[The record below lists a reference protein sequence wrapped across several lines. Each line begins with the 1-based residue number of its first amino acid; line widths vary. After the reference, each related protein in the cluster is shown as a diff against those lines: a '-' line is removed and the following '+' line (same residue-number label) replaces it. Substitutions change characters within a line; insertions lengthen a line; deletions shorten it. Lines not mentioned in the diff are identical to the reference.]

1 VNDDRW
7 TIVDR
12 LLGAALERE
21 PHERAAFLREACGD
35 DEALRRDVE
44 SLVTHASSG
53 AGLLSSPA
61 LADGLPGGGTLSVG
75 QQVGSYTIHASL
87 GVGGMGEVYRARDG
101 TLGRDVA
108 IKILPR
114 AFNID
119 PDRRARF
126 DREAR
131 LLAALNHPH
140 IGAIYGVE
148 DSNGVR
154 ALVLE
159 LVEGDT
165 LAERIARGSLPIN
178 EALTIARQIA
188 DALDAAHEK
197 GITHRDLKPANIKIT
212 PDGVVKVLDFGL
224 AKFARGDGS
233 APDLTQSPTVTA
245 DGTRDGVILG
255 TPAYM
260 SPEQARGKLIDKR
273 TDVWAFGC
281 VLYEMLTR
289 RVAFGGDT
297 LSDTIAAILDRDPEW
312 SALPAV
318 TPVPIRRLLLRCL
331 DKDARRRLRDIGDVR
346 TELDDVLSGAIMRAS
361 PTSAVAPVLATPTPP
376 QRSPRWGIVVTAV
389 AVLSVIG
396 LTIVWQLRRADYFWQ
411 NPLANAPTEW
421 ITDFEGEEADVAIS
435 PNGKVVAFLADR
447 AGPFDVWVSQIGTPD
462 FVNITKG
469 KVPAPNPAVIRR
481 IGFFDDGHIWI
492 SQGDGAGPY
501 TLWMAPVLGGEPRP
515 FLAGA
520 MEPAWSP
527 DGKAMAYHTAD
538 DGDPIFVA
546 DRSGRDPKL
555 IFAAES
561 GSHRHHLTWSPDGRF
576 LYFVM
581 GRPTTDEM
589 DIWRIPVFATPP
601 VTPER
606 ITTHNARVAYLG
618 WLDDRTLIYSG
629 TASDG
634 SGQWLYAL
642 DAEHRIPHRVS
653 SGITE
658 QYSSIAVS
666 HTVPRRL
673 IASVARPSASLWTV
687 PISSRV
693 QTEADVSR
701 FPLANTRALSPRA
714 ASDYL
719 LFLSSRSGG
728 DGVWKLKEGAVSELW
743 KGSDGGVVAAPAVSP
758 DGTQICFSARE
769 QGRSHLYL
777 MSSDGTNVRRLADT
791 LDVRGAASWS
801 PDGQWIAVAA
811 NDGTGTYVYK
821 VPVSGGSPIR
831 LTDTASHHPLWS
843 PDGRFIVYSEPL
855 QGATFV
861 TKAITPDR
869 VSVPIPEIRV
879 FYLTSTPYRFAPDGN
894 ALVFLKEGAFVG
906 GARNF
911 YMTDF
916 KTGKERQLTNLEA
929 GFLTRSFDLLPG
941 GTIIFDRLRERSDL
955 AMIDLVR

>member
-1 VNDDRW
+1 MNDERW

-21 PHERAAFLREACGD
+21 PHERAAFLRDACGD

-53 AGLLSSPA
+53 AGLLSTPA
-61 LADGLPGGGTLSVG
+61 FADGTPGGGTMVVG
-75 QQVGSYTIHASL
+75 QQIGSYTIQAPL

-108 IKILPR
+108 IKVLPS
-114 AFNID
+114 AFSID

-126 DREAR
+126 AREAR

-148 DSNGVR
+148 DGNGVR

-165 LAERIARGSLPIN
+165 LAERIARGPLPIN
-178 EALTIARQIA
+178 EALTIAHQIA

-224 AKFARGDGS
+224 AKAASGDGS
-233 APDLTQSPTVTA
+233 VPDLTQSPTVSVG
-245 DGTRDGVILG
+245 GTRDGVILG
-255 TPAYM
+255 TAAYM
-260 SPEQARGKLIDKR
+260 SPEQARGKAIDKR

-281 VLYEMLTR
+281 VVYEMLTG

-297 LSDTIAAILDRDPEW
+297 LSDTIAAILDREPEW
-312 SALPAV
+312 SALPAA
-318 TPVPIRRLLLRCL
+318 TPAPIRRLLLRCL
-331 DKDARRRLRDIGDVR
+331 DKDAKRRLRDIGDVR
-346 TELDDVLSGAIMRAS
+346 TELADVMSGAIILAPATPAIA
-361 PTSAVAPVLATPTPP
+361 PTSPP
-376 QRSPRWGIVVTAV
+376 LSRRSYRWGIVVTAA

-396 LTIVWQLRRADYFWQ
+396 VTIAWQFRRADYFWR
-411 NPLANAPTEW
+411 NPLASARTEW
-421 ITDFEGEEADVAIS
+421 ITDFEGDEADVAIS
-435 PNGKVVAFLADR
+435 PDGKVVAFLADR

-469 KVPAPNPAVIRR
+469 KVSAPNPAAIRR
-481 IGFFDDGHIWI
+481 VGFLDNGHIWI
-492 SQGDGAGPY
+492 SEGEGSGPY
-501 TLWMAPVLGGEPRP
+501 TLWMAPVLGGVPRP

-546 DRSGRDPKL
+546 DSSGRDPKL

-561 GSHRHHLTWSPDGRF
+561 GSHRHHLAWSPDGRF
-576 LYFVM
+576 VYFVM

-589 DIWRIPVFATPP
+589 DIWRIPVSATPP

-606 ITTHNARVAYLG
+606 ITTHNARVAYLA

-629 TASDG
+629 TANDG

-642 DAEHRIPHRVS
+642 DVEQRIPHRVS
-653 SGITE
+653 SGIAE
-658 QYSSIAVS
+658 QYLSVTVS
-666 HTVPRRL
+666 NTHPRRL
-673 IASVARPSASLWTV
+673 IASVATPTANLWTV
-687 PISSRV
+687 PISDRV
-693 QTEADVSR
+693 QSEADVSR
-701 FPLANTRALSPRA
+701 LSLPNARALSPSA
-714 ASDYL
+714 GSDYV
-719 LFLSSRSGG
+719 LFLSSKGG
-728 DGVWKLKEGAVSELW
+728 ADGLWKLKEGAVTELW
-743 KGSDGGVVAAPAVSP
+743 KGSDGGVVAAPAISP
-758 DGTQICFSARE
+758 EGRQICFSSRE
-769 QGRSHLYL
+769 EGRSHLYL
-777 MSSDGTNVRRLADT
+777 MSSDGTNVRRLTDT
-791 LDVRGAASWS
+791 FDVRGAASWS

-811 NDGTGTYVYK
+811 NDGTGTYVYN
-821 VPVSGGSPIR
+821 VPVNGGPPVR
-831 LTDTASHHPLWS
+831 LTDTASHNPLWS

-855 QGATFV
+855 QGSTFV
-861 TKAITPDR
+861 TKAITPDK
-869 VSVPIPEIRV
+869 VSVPIPDIRV
-879 FYLTSTPYRFAPDGN
+879 SYLTSTPYRFAPDGN
-894 ALVFLKEGAFVG
+894 ALIFLKEGAFVG

-916 KTGKERQLTNLEA
+916 KTGQERQLTNLGT
-929 GFLTRSFDLLPG
+929 GFLTRSFDLMPG
-941 GTIIFDRLRERSDL
+941 GKIVFDRLRESSDL
-955 AMIDLVR
+955 ALIDLVP

>member
-1 VNDDRW
+1 MNDERW

-21 PHERAAFLREACGD
+21 PHERAAFLRDACGD

-53 AGLLSSPA
+53 AGLLSTPA
-61 LADGLPGGGTLSVG
+61 FADGTPGGGTMVVG
-75 QQVGSYTIHASL
+75 QQIGSYTVQAPL

-108 IKILPR
+108 IKVLPR
-114 AFNID
+114 AFSID

-126 DREAR
+126 AREAR

-148 DSNGVR
+148 DGNGVR

-165 LAERIARGSLPIN
+165 LAERIARGPLPIN
-178 EALTIARQIA
+178 EALTIAHQIA

-224 AKFARGDGS
+224 AKAASGDGS
-233 APDLTQSPTVTA
+233 VPDLTQSPTVSVG
-245 DGTRDGVILG
+245 GTRDGVILG
-255 TPAYM
+255 TAAYM
-260 SPEQARGKLIDKR
+260 SPEQARGKAIDKR

-281 VLYEMLTR
+281 VVYEMLTG

-297 LSDTIAAILDRDPEW
+297 LSDTIAAILDREPEW
-312 SALPAV
+312 SALPAA
-318 TPVPIRRLLLRCL
+318 TPAPIRRLLLRCL
-331 DKDARRRLRDIGDVR
+331 DKDAKRRLRDIGDVR
-346 TELDDVLSGAIMRAS
+346 TELADVMSGAIILAPATPAIA
-361 PTSAVAPVLATPTPP
+361 PTSPP
-376 QRSPRWGIVVTAV
+376 LSRRSYRWGIVVTAA

-396 LTIVWQLRRADYFWQ
+396 VTIAWQFRRADYFWR
-411 NPLANAPTEW
+411 NPLASARTEW
-421 ITDFEGEEADVAIS
+421 ITDFEGDEADVAIS
-435 PNGKVVAFLADR
+435 PDGKVVAFLADR

-469 KVPAPNPAVIRR
+469 KVSAPNPAAIRR
-481 IGFFDDGHIWI
+481 VGFLDNGHIWI
-492 SQGDGAGPY
+492 SEGEGSGPY
-501 TLWMAPVLGGEPRP
+501 TLWMAPVLGGVPRP

-546 DRSGRDPKL
+546 DSSGRDPKL

-561 GSHRHHLTWSPDGRF
+561 GSHRHHLAWSPDGRF
-576 LYFVM
+576 VYFVM

-589 DIWRIPVFATPP
+589 DIWRIPVSATPP

-606 ITTHNARVAYLG
+606 ITTHNARVAYLA

-629 TASDG
+629 TANDG

-642 DAEHRIPHRVS
+642 DVEQRIPHRVS
-653 SGITE
+653 SGIAE
-658 QYSSIAVS
+658 QYLSVTVS
-666 HTVPRRL
+666 NTHPRRL
-673 IASVARPSASLWTV
+673 IASVATPTANLWTV
-687 PISSRV
+687 PISDRV
-693 QTEADVSR
+693 QSEADVSR
-701 FPLANTRALSPRA
+701 LSLPNARALSPSA
-714 ASDYL
+714 GSDYV
-719 LFLSSRSGG
+719 LFLSSKGG
-728 DGVWKLKEGAVSELW
+728 ADGLWKLKEGAVTELW
-743 KGSDGGVVAAPAVSP
+743 KGSDGGVVAAPAISP
-758 DGTQICFSARE
+758 EGRQICFSSRE
-769 QGRSHLYL
+769 EGRSHLYL
-777 MSSDGTNVRRLADT
+777 MSSDGTNVRRLTDT
-791 LDVRGAASWS
+791 FDVRGAASWS

-811 NDGTGTYVYK
+811 NDGTGTYVYN
-821 VPVSGGSPIR
+821 VPVNGGPPVR
-831 LTDTASHHPLWS
+831 LTDTASHNPLWS

-855 QGATFV
+855 QGSTFV
-861 TKAITPDR
+861 TKAITPDK
-869 VSVPIPEIRV
+869 VSVPIPDIRV
-879 FYLTSTPYRFAPDGN
+879 SYLTSTPYRFAPDGN
-894 ALVFLKEGAFVG
+894 ALIFLKEGAFVG

-916 KTGKERQLTNLEA
+916 KTGQERQLTNLGT
-929 GFLTRSFDLLPG
+929 GFLTRSFDLMPG
-941 GTIIFDRLRERSDL
+941 GKIVFDRLRESSDL
-955 AMIDLVR
+955 ALIDLVP

>member
-1 VNDDRW
+1 VNDERW

-53 AGLLSSPA
+53 VGLLSTPA
-61 LADGLPGGGTLSVG
+61 LADGMPGGGTVFVG
-75 QQVGSYTIHASL
+75 QRIGSYTIQAPL

-114 AFNID
+114 AFSID

-148 DSNGVR
+148 HSDGVP

-165 LAERIARGSLPIN
+165 LAKRIARGALPIN
-178 EALTIARQIA
+178 EALTIAHQIA

-224 AKFARGDGS
+224 AKAASGDGS
-233 APDLTQSPTVTA
+233 DPDLTQSPTVSLG
-245 DGTRDGVILG
+245 GTRDGVILG
-255 TPAYM
+255 TAAYM
-260 SPEQARGKLIDKR
+260 SPEQARGKPIDKR

-281 VLYEMLTR
+281 VVYEMLTG

-297 LSDTIAAILDRDPEW
+297 LSDTIAAILDREPEW
-312 SALPAV
+312 SALPAA
-318 TPVPIRRLLLRCL
+318 TPAPIRRLLLRCL
-331 DKDARRRLRDIGDVR
+331 DKDAKRRLRDIGDVR
-346 TELDDVLSGAIMRAS
+346 TELDDLMSGAIMLAPATAMIA
-361 PTSAVAPVLATPTPP
+361 PTSVTATPSR
-376 QRSPRWGIVVTAV
+376 RSYRWGIVVTAV
-389 AVLSVIG
+389 GVLSVIG
-396 LTIVWQLRRADYFWQ
+396 LTIVWQLRRADYFWR
-411 NPLANAPTEW
+411 NPLASARTEW
-421 ITDFEGEEADVAIS
+421 ITDFEGEEADAAIS
-435 PNGKVVAFLADR
+435 PNGKVVVFLADR
-447 AGPFDVWVSQIGTPD
+447 GGPFDVWLSQIGTSD
-462 FVNITKG
+462 FVNVTKA
-469 KVPAPNPAVIRR
+469 KVPAPNPGAIRR
-481 IGFFDDGHIWI
+481 VGFFGDGHIWI
-492 SQGDGAGPY
+492 SEGQGSGPY
-501 TLWMAPVLGGEPRP
+501 TLWMAPVLGGEPRR

-527 DGKAMAYHTAD
+527 DGKAMAYHTVE

-546 DRSGRDPKL
+546 DHSGRSPTKL
-555 IFAAES
+555 FTAKS
-561 GSHRHHLTWSPDGRF
+561 GDHCHHLTWSPDGRF

-589 DIWRIPVFATPP
+589 DVWRIPAFATPP

-629 TASDG
+629 TADDG

-642 DAEHRIPHRVS
+642 DSEHRIPHRVS

-658 QYSSIAVS
+658 QYLSVTVS
-666 HTVPRRL
+666 NTEPRRL
-673 IASVARPSASLWTV
+673 IASVATPSANLWTV
-687 PISSRV
+687 PISDRV

-701 FPLANTRALSPRA
+701 FSLANTRAVSPRV

-719 LFLSSRSGG
+719 LFLSSKGGG
-728 DGVWKLKEGAVSELW
+728 DGLWKLKEGAVTELW
-743 KGSDGGVVAAPAVSP
+743 KGSDGGVVAAPAISP
-758 DGTQICFSARE
+758 GGTQICFSSR
-769 QGRSHLYL
+769 QQSRSHLYL
-777 MSSDGTNVRRLADT
+777 MSSDGTNVRRLTDAF
-791 LDVRGAASWS
+791 DVRGAGSWS
-801 PDGQWIAVAA
+801 PDGKWIAVAA
-811 NDGTGTYVYK
+811 NDGTGTYVYV
-821 VPVSGGSPIR
+821 VPVNGGSAVR
-831 LTDTASHHPLWS
+831 LTDTASYNPLWS
-843 PDGRFIVYSEPL
+843 PDGFIVYSEPL
-855 QGATFV
+855 QGSTFV
-861 TKAITPDR
+861 TKAITPDK
-869 VSVPIPEIRV
+869 VSVPIPDIRIS
-879 FYLTSTPYRFAPDGN
+879 YLTPTPYRFAAGGN
-894 ALVFLKEGAFVG
+894 ALIFLKEGVAVG
-906 GARNF
+906 GDLNF
-911 YMTDF
+911 YMTDL
-916 KTGKERQLTNLEA
+916 KTGQERQLTNLEA
-929 GFLTRSFDLLPG
+929 GFVTRSFDLMPG
-941 GTIIFDRLRERSDL
+941 GKIIFDRLRERSDL
-955 AMIDLVR
+955 VLIDLVR